1 MKFDIFLVL
10 LDTKNP
16 DWNVVVLSHILFG
29 TKMSKEYPRPHSC
42 TTLMTSMGA
51 MQATIF
57 ALCIEKDWSQW
68 KLGWNI
74 RLLTSAF
81 SGIVVSGLVVI
92 VTAWCV
98 RLRGPLYALVFSLLS
113 LVIVAIFASLML
125 DENLYV
131 GSVIGAVLIVCG
143 LYMVLWGKSKEMKM
157 TPQLVSSNKENFE
170 PSTVAVVIAT
180 LDYDNSDYDNNNHT

>member
-1 MKFDIFLVL
+1 
-10 LDTKNP
+10 
-16 DWNVVVLSHILFG
+16 
-29 TKMSKEYPRPHSC
+29 MSKEYPRPHSC

-131 GSVIGAVLIVCG
+131 GRYTLRSFHIFVHHYLI
-143 LYMVLWGKSKEMKM
+143 
-157 TPQLVSSNKENFE
+157 QL
-170 PSTVAVVIAT
+170 T
-180 LDYDNSDYDNNNHT
+180 L

>member
-1 MKFDIFLVL
+1 
-10 LDTKNP
+10 
-16 DWNVVVLSHILFG
+16 
-29 TKMSKEYPRPHSC
+29 
-42 TTLMTSMGA
+42 MGA
-51 MQATIF
+51 IQATIF

-81 SGIVVSGLVVI
+81 SGIVVSGLVLI

-98 RLRGPLYALVFSLLS
+98 RLRGPLYALVFSPLS
-113 LVIVAIFASLML
+113 LVIVAIFASMML

-131 GSVIGAVLIVCG
+131 GSVIGGVLIVCG

-157 TPQLVSSNKENFE
+157 TPQLVSSDKENFE
-170 PSTVAVVIAT
+170 PSTVVVVIAT